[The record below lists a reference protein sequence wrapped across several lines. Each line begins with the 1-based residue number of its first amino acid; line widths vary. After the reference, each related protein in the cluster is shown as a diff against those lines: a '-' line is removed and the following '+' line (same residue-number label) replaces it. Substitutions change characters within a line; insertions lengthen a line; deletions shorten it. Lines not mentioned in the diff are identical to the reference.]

1 MPAPDA
7 ATLAH
12 LARQLNL
19 VDDEQLRECW
29 DEMDSGVHSPEILL
43 KLLERKG
50 YLTPWQSSKLLRGEK
65 DGYILGGYRILYK
78 IASGSFGRVFRAD
91 DPRTGTEVAIKIL
104 RKRWS
109 EDPHKVELFEREGR
123 VGMSMHHPNIV
134 RILAVNRDRSTGQ
147 YFIVMEFVE
156 GGNLRDF
163 LHIRKRIE
171 VREAIQLMEESSS
184 ALAYAYMRGLTHRD
198 IKPTN
203 ILVAS
208 QGVVKLVDF
217 GLAEIAAPMPG
228 EDHDITVDRTVDYAG
243 LEKTTAVKH
252 GDPRSDIYFL
262 GCVFYEMLCGH
273 PPLTQTR
280 DRVAR
285 MNRHRFENITP
296 IEMYGVELPMCVR
309 LLLDKML
316 AFDPQVRFQTA
327 SQLHEA
333 VRKTQGELEGS
344 SSVRLSPSGP
354 RSLFI
359 VESHPKLQDKFRE
372 QFGTAG
378 FRVLLSQD
386 PNRALN
392 RYEEQPYHALI
403 VDAGTSGESGVRAF
417 RKIVEE
423 SDSIDLT
430 LAGILIL
437 NEDQVDWAELIP
449 EHRGVAV
456 LIRPINL
463 KQLKDKLNEMLAD
476 LEQEEGASADSEDNE
491 DTEETESSFA
501 TGG

>member
-1 MPAPDA
+1 MSSPDA
-7 ATLAH
+7 TSVAQ

-19 VDDEQLRECW
+19 VDDMQLRECW
-29 DEMDSGVHSPEILL
+29 DEMDSGIQSPELLL

-50 YLTPWQSSKLLRGEK
+50 HLTPWQSSKLLRGERE
-65 DGYILGGYRILYK
+65 GYSLGGYRILYK
-78 IASGSFGRVFRAD
+78 IASGSFGRVFRAVE
-91 DPRTGTEVAIKIL
+91 PRDGTEVAVKVL

-109 EDPHKVELFEREGR
+109 EDPHKVDLFLREGR
-123 VGMSMHHPNIV
+123 LGMSMHHPNVV
-134 RILAVNRDRSTGQ
+134 RILAVNQDRVTNQ
-147 YFIVMEFVE
+147 HYIVMEFVE

-163 LHIRKRIE
+163 LQIRKRVE
-171 VREAIQLMEESSS
+171 LKEALQLMEESSS

-208 QGVVKLVDF
+208 QGLVKLVDF
-217 GLAEIAAPMPG
+217 GLAEIAAPQPG

-252 GDPRSDIYFL
+252 GDPRSDVYFL

-285 MNRHRFENITP
+285 MHRHRFENITP
-296 IEMYGVELPMCVR
+296 IEMYGVELPPCVKV
-309 LLLDKML
+309 LLEKMM
-316 AFDPQVRFQTA
+316 AFDPQMRYQTA

-333 VRKTQGELEGS
+333 IRRVQGELEG
-344 SSVRLSPSGP
+344 VTVARLAPAGP

-359 VESHPKLQDKFRE
+359 VESHPKLQDAFRE
-372 QFGTAG
+372 KFGTAG
-378 FRVLLSQD
+378 FRVLMSQD

-403 VDAGTSGESGVRAF
+403 VDAGTAGESGVRTF
-417 RKIVEE
+417 RKIVDE
-423 SDSIDLT
+423 SDAIDLT
-430 LAGILIL
+430 LAAILIL
-437 NEDQVDWAELIP
+437 NEDQVDWAETIP

-456 LIRPINL
+456 MIRPINL
-463 KQLKDKLNEMLAD
+463 KQLIDKLNELLTE
-476 LEQEEGASADSEDNE
+476 LEPDPDESAESEES
-491 DTEETESSFA
+491 ESSSVA

>member
-1 MPAPDA
+1 MTAPDA
-7 ATLAH
+7 ASIAH

-19 VDDEQLRECW
+19 VDDEQLRDVW
-29 DEMDSGVHSPEILL
+29 DEMDSGVQSPELL
-43 KLLERKG
+43 TKLLERKG

-65 DGYILGGYRILYK
+65 EGYILGGYRILYK

-109 EDPHKVELFEREGR
+109 EDPHKVDLFEREGR

-134 RILAVNRDRSTGQ
+134 RILAVNQDRATGQ

-163 LHIRKRIE
+163 LHIRKRVE
-171 VREAIQLMEESSS
+171 VKEALQLMEESSS

-198 IKPTN
+198 IKLTN

-208 QGVVKLVDF
+208 QGIVKLVDF
-217 GLAEIAAPMPG
+217 GLAEIAAPLPG
-228 EDHDITVDRTVDYAG
+228 EDHDVAVDRTVDYAG

-252 GDPRSDIYFL
+252 GDPRSDVYFL
-262 GCVFYEMLCGH
+262 GCVFYELLTGH

-296 IEMYGVELPMCVR
+296 IEMYGVELPACVR
-309 LLLDKML
+309 QLLDKMM
-316 AFDPQVRFQTA
+316 AFDPQLRFQTP

-333 VRKTQGELEGS
+333 VRKVQGELEGGS
-344 SSVRLSPSGP
+344 SARLSPSGP

-359 VESHPKLQDKFRE
+359 VESHPKLQDAFRE
-372 QFGTAG
+372 KFGAAG

-386 PNRALN
+386 ANRALH

-403 VDAGTSGESGVRAF
+403 VDAGTSGEAGVRAF

-423 SDSIDLT
+423 SDAIDLT
-430 LAGILIL
+430 LAAVLIL

-449 EHRGVAV
+449 EHRGVSV
-456 LIRPINL
+456 MIRPVNL
-463 KQLKDKLNEMLAD
+463 KQLIDKLNEMLAD
-476 LEQEEGASADSEDNE
+476 LEESELENAEDSEDS
-491 DTEETESSFA
+491 EESESLATES
-501 TGG
+501 

>member
-1 MPAPDA
+1 
-7 ATLAH
+7 
-12 LARQLNL
+12 
-19 VDDEQLRECW
+19 
-29 DEMDSGVHSPEILL
+29 
-43 KLLERKG
+43 
-50 YLTPWQSSKLLRGEK
+50 
-65 DGYILGGYRILYK
+65 
-78 IASGSFGRVFRAD
+78 
-91 DPRTGTEVAIKIL
+91 
-104 RKRWS
+104 
-109 EDPHKVELFEREGR
+109 
-123 VGMSMHHPNIV
+123 MSMHHPNIV
-134 RILAVNRDRSTGQ
+134 RILAVNQDRSTGQ

-171 VREAIQLMEESSS
+171 MKEALQLMEECSS

-208 QGVVKLVDF
+208 QGVVKVVDF
-217 GLAEIAAPMPG
+217 GLAEIAAPLPG

-285 MNRHRFENITP
+285 MHRHRFENITP
-296 IEMYGVELPMCVR
+296 IDMYGIELPVSVR
-309 LLLDKML
+309 LLLDKMM
-316 AFDPQVRFQTA
+316 AFDPQLRYQTA

-333 VRKTQGELEGS
+333 VRRVQGELEGI
-344 SSVRLSPSGP
+344 SVARLAPSGP

-372 QFGTAG
+372 QFGTPGAG

-386 PNRALN
+386 PNRALH

-403 VDAGTSGESGVRAF
+403 VDAGTSGEAGVRAF
-417 RKIVEE
+417 RKIVDE
-423 SDSIDLT
+423 SDAIDLT
-430 LAGILIL
+430 LAAILIL
-437 NEDQVDWAELIP
+437 NEDQVDWAELIG
-449 EHRGVAV
+449 EHPGVAV
-456 LIRPINL
+456 LTRPINL
-463 KQLKDKLNEMLAD
+463 KQLKDKLNEMLAE
-476 LEQEEGASADSEDNE
+476 LEEEPQEGEVS
-491 DTEETESSFA
+491 ESSSVA
-501 TGG
+501 AAE

>member
-1 MPAPDA
+1 MTAPDA
-7 ATLAH
+7 ASIAH

-19 VDDEQLRECW
+19 VDDVQLRECW
-29 DEMDSGVHSPEILL
+29 DEMDSGIQSPEILL

-65 DGYILGGYRILYK
+65 DGYMLGGYRILYK

-91 DPRTGTEVAIKIL
+91 DPRTGTEVAIKVL

-134 RILAVNRDRSTGQ
+134 RILAVNQDRATGQ

-163 LHIRKRIE
+163 MHIRKKVE
-171 VREAIQLMEESSS
+171 LREALQLMEEASS
-184 ALAYAYMRGLTHRD
+184 AIAYAYMRGLTHRD

-208 QGVVKLVDF
+208 QGVIKLVDF
-217 GLAEIAAPMPG
+217 GLAEIAAPLPG

-273 PPLTQTR
+273 SPLTQTR

-285 MNRHRFENITP
+285 MNRHRYENITP
-296 IEMYGVELPMCVR
+296 IEMYGVELPPCVKH
-309 LLLDKML
+309 LLDRMM
-316 AFDPQVRFQTA
+316 AFDPTQRFQTA
-327 SQLHEA
+327 SLLHEA
-333 VRKTQGELEGS
+333 IRKVQGELDGS
-344 SSVRLSPSGP
+344 STARLSPSGP

-359 VESHPKLQDKFRE
+359 VESHPKLQDAFRE
-372 QFGTAG
+372 KFSAAG

-386 PNRALN
+386 ANRALH

-403 VDAGTSGESGVRAF
+403 VDAGTAGEAGVRAF

-423 SDSIDLT
+423 SDEIDLT

-437 NEDQVDWAELIP
+437 NEDQVDWAELVA

-456 LIRPINL
+456 MIRPINL
-463 KQLKDKLNEMLAD
+463 KQLIDKLNELLAD
-476 LEQEEGASADSEDNE
+476 LEEEPGESAD
-491 DTEETESSFA
+491 DTEESQVA

>member
-1 MPAPDA
+1 MTAPDA
-7 ATLAH
+7 ASIAH

-19 VDDEQLRECW
+19 VDDMQLRECW
-29 DEMDSGVHSPEILL
+29 DEMESGVHSPELL
-43 KLLERKG
+43 CKLLERKG
-50 YLTPWQSSKLLRGEK
+50 YLTPWQTSKLLRGEK

-134 RILAVNRDRSTGQ
+134 RILAVNQDRVTGQ
-147 YFIVMEFVE
+147 HFIVMEFVE
-156 GGNLRDF
+156 GGNMRDF
-163 LHIRKRIE
+163 LHIRKKVE
-171 VREAIQLMEESSS
+171 LREALQLMEECSS
-184 ALAYAYMRGLTHRD
+184 ALAYAFMRGLTHRD
-198 IKPTN
+198 IKMTN

-228 EDHDITVDRTVDYAG
+228 EDHDVAVDRTVDYAG
-243 LEKTTAVKH
+243 LEKSTAVKH
-252 GDPRSDIYFL
+252 GDPRSDVYFL
-262 GCVFYEMLCGH
+262 GCVFYEILCGH

-296 IEMYGVELPMCVR
+296 IEMYGVELPPCIR
-309 LLLDKML
+309 QLLDKMM
-316 AFDPQVRFQTA
+316 AYEPQHRFQTA

-333 VRKTQGELEGS
+333 VRKVQGELEGGS
-344 SSVRLSPSGP
+344 SARLSPSGP

-359 VESHPKLQDKFRE
+359 VESHPKLQDAFRE
-372 QFGTAG
+372 KFGTAG

-386 PNRALN
+386 ANRALH
-392 RYEEQPYHALI
+392 RYEEQPYHAI
-403 VDAGTSGESGVRAF
+403 IIDAGTSGEAGVRAF
-417 RKIVEE
+417 RKIIDE

-430 LAGILIL
+430 LAAILIL

-449 EHRGVAV
+449 EHRGVSV

-463 KQLKDKLNEMLAD
+463 KQLVDKLNEMLAD
-476 LEQEEGASADSEDNE
+476 LEEEPGAAGDNE
-491 DTEETESSFA
+491 DTEESESLATE
-501 TGG
+501 G